1 MNNQEIL
8 DMCRRLAK
16 KYYNH
21 QDYDDLVSEGVVECL
36 KLRSKGVKEP
46 YKLWYRARDVMYD
59 YINVKSSNFSY
70 PSGMRGRDAVK
81 EDTTDFIDSEDA
93 QIPADD
99 LFGSYELKDSI
110 EVLKKHLTSR
120 EWKVFLSLYNNN
132 NNLSETARDL
142 NISFRGIINIR
153 DRVRNKLVTFCDFT
167 I

>member
-1 MNNQEIL
+1 MNNQDIL
-8 DMCRRLAK
+8 EMCRRLAK

-81 EDTTDFIDSEDA
+81 EDTTDFIDSDDT
-93 QIPADD
+93 QIPTDD
-99 LFGSYELKDSI
+99 LFGSFELKNSI
-110 EVLKKHLTSR
+110 EALKKELTLK
-120 EWKVFLSLYNNN
+120 EWKVFLVLHNNN
-132 NNLSETARDL
+132 NNLTEASKALGMSRMHL
-142 NISFRGIINIR
+142 NTMRNDI
-153 DRVRNKLVTFCDFT
+153 RNKLVTICDLT
-167 I
+167 L

>member
-36 KLRSKGVKEP
+36 KLRSKGIKEP

-110 EVLKKHLTSR
+110 EVLKKHLTIR

>member
-1 MNNQEIL
+1 
-8 DMCRRLAK
+8 MCRRLAK

-81 EDTTDFIDSEDA
+81 EDTTDFVDSDDA

-110 EVLKKHLTSR
+110 EVLKKHLSGR

-132 NNLSETARDL
+132 NNLTETSKDL
-142 NISFRGIINIR
+142 NISTRGIINIR